1 MIGTTLAVVFSGLV
15 LANPIHT
22 CNCSIY
28 LGKVIQPV
36 KENTVVKENSI
47 EIEKAE
53 EIEEPKEIKAIEKNK
68 EIKEVEKTEEIE
80 DAEEI
85 KEIEVKP
92 KKISLGEFKLTAYC
106 SCEKC
111 CGSYAK
117 NRPVDKYGNKIVYG
131 SSGKVLKEGI
141 SVAVDT
147 KVIPFGTK
155 VIINDKEYIAQDTGG
170 AIKGNKID
178 VYFEDHQRASDFG
191 VKYEEVF
198 FYNTN

>member
-1 MIGTTLAVVFSGLV
+1 MNTIGTTIAVVFSGLV
-15 LANPIHT
+15 LVNPIHT
-22 CNCSIY
+22 CNCSTY
-28 LGKVIQPV
+28 LGKVIEPV

-47 EIEKAE
+47 EIE
-53 EIEEPKEIKAIEKNK
+53 EPKEI
-68 EIKEVEKTEEIE
+68 EESE
-80 DAEEI
+80 SVKEI

-92 KKISLGEFKLTAYC
+92 EKISLGEFKLTAYC

-117 NRPVDKYGNKIVYG
+117 NRPVDKNGNKIVYG
-131 SSGKVLKEGI
+131 SSGEVLKEGI

-198 FYNTN
+198 LFSGN